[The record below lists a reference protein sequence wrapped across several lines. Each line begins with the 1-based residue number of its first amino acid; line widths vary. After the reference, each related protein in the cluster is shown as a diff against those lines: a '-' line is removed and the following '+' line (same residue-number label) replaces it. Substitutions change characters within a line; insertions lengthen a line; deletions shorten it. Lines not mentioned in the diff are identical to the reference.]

1 MSCAPFRRAL
11 YSLLLLAGVSG
22 IIPPAG
28 PPGGHTRTFSSEV
41 TMSWKKPEFEVVAV
55 TMEVTAYVA
64 TL

>member
-1 MSCAPFRRAL
+1 
-11 YSLLLLAGVSG
+11 VSG